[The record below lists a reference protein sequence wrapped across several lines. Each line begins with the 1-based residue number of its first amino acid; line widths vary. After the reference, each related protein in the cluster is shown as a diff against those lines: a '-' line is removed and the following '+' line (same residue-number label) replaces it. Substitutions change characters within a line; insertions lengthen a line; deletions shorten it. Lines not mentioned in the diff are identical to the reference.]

1 MIYANSCQ
9 SVVSE
14 IETGAE
20 KYELALDVKIW
31 DDHCYT
37 GPEFRHENRYLI

>member
-31 DDHCYT
+31 DNHCYT
-37 GPEFRHENRYLI
+37 GPNLDIKTDRPT